1 MKKIWSKK
9 GKQTIDKI
17 IFDWRSNTKFSF
29 LKKSFLKS
37 KIIIQNNKIEQTI
50 KKKKK
55 LLKSA
60 PKKIKVKNKLN
71 FFDSGFLPK

>member
-1 MKKIWSKK
+1 MKKIWNKK
-9 GKQTIDKI
+9 GKQTINKI
-17 IFDWRSNTKFSF
+17 IFDWRINTKFSF
-29 LKKSFLKS
+29 LKISCFKS
-37 KIIIQNNKIEQTI
+37 KMTIKNNKTEQTI